1 MAKKLNLKVMKKVV
15 KHLDEKKKVV
25 VDVDDKGEEVVV
37 YIYPN
42 FSNTRI
48 DNFVKD
54 MFSSEQ
60 EALKKGID
68 FSKINRGNWFF
79 FNLIKHFS
87 DLENDIPNDIK
98 QKIQYYLILVETP
111 YFPKIV
117 DAFPKESI
125 LKLQDAV
132 AALVKQVEA
141 LTDKQMLDIEKQI
154 SDIDKQI
161 EQLDDVSTD
170 GE

>member
-1 MAKKLNLKVMKKVV
+1 MAKKLNLKVMKKAV

-48 DNFVKD
+48 DNFVKE

-60 EALKKGID
+60 EALKQGID
-68 FSKINRGNWFF
+68 FSKVNRGNWFF

-87 DLENDIPNDIK
+87 DLENDIPDDIK

-117 DAFPKESI
+117 EAFPKESI

-132 AALVKQVEA
+132 ADLVEKVGA
-141 LTDKQMLDIEKQI
+141 LTDKQLLDIEKE
-154 SDIDKQI
+154 I
-161 EQLDDVSTD
+161 EELEANIPD

>member
-1 MAKKLNLKVMKKVV
+1 MAKKLNLKIMKKTV

-25 VDVDDKGEEVVV
+25 VDIDDKGEEVIV

-48 DNFVKD
+48 DNFVKEI
-54 MFSSEQ
+54 FSDEKRALEQ
-60 EALKKGID
+60 GID
-68 FSKINRGNWFF
+68 FSKVNRGNWFF

-87 DLENDIPNDIK
+87 DLENDIPNEIK
-98 QKIQYYLILVETP
+98 EKIQYYMILVETP

-117 DAFPKESI
+117 EQFPQESI

-132 AALVKQVEA
+132 KALVEQVES
-141 LTDKQMLDIEKQI
+141 LTDNQIAEFEKEIQELVE
-154 SDIDKQI
+154 DFPED
-161 EQLDDVSTD
+161 E
-170 GE
+170 

>member
-1 MAKKLNLKVMKKVV
+1 MAKKLNLKVMKKAT

-25 VDVDDKGEEVVV
+25 VDVDDKGEEVIV

-48 DNFVKD
+48 DNFVKE
-54 MFSSEQ
+54 MFSDEQ
-60 EALKKGID
+60 KALEQGID
-68 FSKINRGNWFF
+68 FTKINRGNWFF

-87 DLENDIPNDIK
+87 DLENDIPDTVK
-98 QKIQYYLILVETP
+98 EKIQYYLILVETP

-117 DAFPKESI
+117 QAFPEESI

-132 AALVKQVEA
+132 TDLVDRVGAL
-141 LTDKQMLDIEKQI
+141 
-154 SDIDKQI
+154 SDKQI
-161 EQLDDVSTD
+161 AELEKEVAKLEKEFPDV
-170 GE
+170 E